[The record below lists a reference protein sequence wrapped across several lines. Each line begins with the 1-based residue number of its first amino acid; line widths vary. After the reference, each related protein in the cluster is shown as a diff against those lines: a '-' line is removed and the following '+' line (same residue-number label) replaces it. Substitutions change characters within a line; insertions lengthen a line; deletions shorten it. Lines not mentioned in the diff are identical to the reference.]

1 MPQFL
6 AAGMFFLVLIPI
18 SIALYLFY
26 KKRKSEQLY
35 FFTAYQR
42 NFKSLKTPYRL
53 LMLLQAAA
61 FILLIIAIAKP
72 YSNKP
77 QVEKQVEGID
87 IMLAL
92 DVSISMVAEDLE
104 PSRFDVAKK
113 VLTEFVDNRIA
124 DRIGLVIFEGEAL
137 TKVPLTLDY
146 PFLKSQIQSLS
157 LRELKQGTAIG
168 MALAL
173 SIVRLKKSTAKTK
186 IILLITDGDSNVGSV
201 NPLRAAEIAR
211 EENIKIYS
219 VGIGKADRVEVPIYI
234 YDENGNKKG
243 ILTKIPSYLNPEL
256 LEQISKIANG
266 KAYTARTSLKLKSIL
281 QEIDTLEKS
290 KLTTKKF
297 FKQENLERPFAF
309 AALGLLLL
317 VQLFLYTRY
326 YISKYVPV

>member
-1 MPQFL
+1 
-6 AAGMFFLVLIPI
+6 
-18 SIALYLFY
+18 LF
-26 KKRKSEQLY
+26 
-35 FFTAYQR
+35 
-42 NFKSLKTPYRL
+42 N
-53 LMLLQAAA
+53 
-61 FILLIIAIAKP
+61 
-72 YSNKP
+72 
-77 QVEKQVEGID
+77 
-87 IMLAL
+87 
-92 DVSISMVAEDLE
+92 
-104 PSRFDVAKK
+104 SR
-113 VLTEFVDNRIA
+113 
-124 DRIGLVIFEGEAL
+124 
-137 TKVPLTLDY
+137 
-146 PFLKSQIQSLS
+146 
-157 LRELKQGTAIG
+157 
-168 MALAL
+168 
-173 SIVRLKKSTAKTK
+173 RLKKSTAKTK